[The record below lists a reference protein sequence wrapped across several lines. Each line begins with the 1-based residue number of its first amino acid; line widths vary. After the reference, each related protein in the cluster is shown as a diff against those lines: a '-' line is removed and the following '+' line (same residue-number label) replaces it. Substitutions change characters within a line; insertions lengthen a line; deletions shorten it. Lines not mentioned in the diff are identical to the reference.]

1 MAKHCGCAENNNLH
15 HHQKEDVNLNKEV
28 ISIIIVS
35 VLFIVGLIFENQLHN
50 TIYSLGEY
58 LVFIPAYLLAGW
70 NVLMSAGKNI
80 LKGKFFDENFLM
92 TVATLGAFAIHKLPE
107 AVAVMLFFKIG
118 ELFQE
123 LAVNRSRKSIKSLLE
138 IRPDYANL

>member
-1 MAKHCGCAENNNLH
+1 
-15 HHQKEDVNLNKEV
+15 
-28 ISIIIVS
+28 
-35 VLFIVGLIFENQLHN
+35 
-50 TIYSLGEY
+50 
-58 LVFIPAYLLAGW
+58 
-70 NVLMSAGKNI
+70 
-80 LKGKFFDENFLM
+80 M

-138 IRPDYANL
+138 IRPDYANLQDEDGIKKKLILNRSI